1 MMKEE
6 PAFQWQVTSR
16 LKEEKNMHSL
26 PRLPTMEA
34 TVPKGSRQA
43 FCTE

>member
-6 PAFQWQVTSR
+6 TAFQWQVTSR
-16 LKEEKNMHSL
+16 LREEKNMHSL
-26 PRLPTMEA
+26 SRLPTMEA
-34 TVPKGSRQA
+34 IVPKYSCQA